1 MLLSQDNLLK
11 DCAFPQWVIWA
22 PLLKISKSVNNGY
35 ISLFLT
41 LSSSP
46 LRYIYVLMPVPQI
59 LDYRQFSRSVMS
71 DSLWPHGLQ
80 HARLPCPSPTP
91 GVCSNSCPLSQWCHL
106 TTSSSVIPFS
116 SFIVVVSFEIEKCEF
131 SSFTLFKIILAI
143 LGYLYFHINF
153 RINPLQYSCLENLK
167 DGAWEATVHGVA
179 KSWTRL
185 SHFTSWPSLNK
196 N

>member
-22 PLLKISKSVNNGY
+22 PLLKISKSVNHGY
-35 ISLFLT
+35 MSLFLT

-59 LDYRQFSRSVMS
+59 LDYHQFSCSVMS

-91 GVCSNSCPLSQWCHL
+91 GVCSNSCPLSRWCHL
-106 TTSSSVIPFS
+106 TSSSSVLPFS
-116 SFIVVVSFEIEKCEF
+116 AFIVVVSFEIEKCEF
-131 SSFTLFKIILAI
+131 SSFILFKIILAI
-143 LGYLYFHINF
+143 LGHLYFHINF
-153 RINPLQYSCLENLK
+153 RITPLQYSWLENLT
-167 DGAWEATVHGVA
+167 DGAW
-179 KSWTRL
+179 
-185 SHFTSWPSLNK
+185 
-196 N
+196 